1 MPMRASDIN
10 VGIVNGFIGREINE
24 NMPPIIELQRNYG
37 AQNTLTDA
45 SRPFVCIGHRDD
57 ISQWAEI
64 TTTQRAERL
73 LIDVSW
79 RTWQDGN
86 DHHRP
91 NVNWLTASQYIN
103 GAVFQ
108 GTDEIWAL
116 LARDNNSSGHFK
128 IINEE
133 GIRRIREHLCPQLA
147 ETNPIFRLQFS

>member
-10 VGIVNGFIGREINE
+10 IGIVNGFIGREIKE
-24 NMPPIIELQRNYG
+24 NMPPIRELQRNYG
-37 AQNTLTDA
+37 AQNTLTNA
-45 SRPFVCIGHRDD
+45 SRPFVCIGHRDG

-108 GTDEIWAL
+108 GPDEIWAL
-116 LARDNNSSGHFK
+116 LAQDNNSSGHFK

-147 ETNPIFRLQFS
+147 VTNPIF